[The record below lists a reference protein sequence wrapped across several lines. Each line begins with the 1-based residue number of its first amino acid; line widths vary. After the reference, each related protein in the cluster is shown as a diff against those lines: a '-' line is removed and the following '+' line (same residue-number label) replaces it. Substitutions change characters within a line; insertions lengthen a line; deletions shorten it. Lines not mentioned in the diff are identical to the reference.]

1 MIESVDNFKKSEF
14 VRFNSA
20 NLEKSVVL
28 EGGGGG
34 SRRVF
39 FLKTRS

>member
-34 SRRVF
+34 RGECF
-39 FLKTRS
+39 F

>member
-28 EGGGGG
+28 EGGG